1 MSFFSSRGLNMGL
14 GYFFA
19 IAANMPA
26 SEARAIDIRQGSEVA
41 DGDMFKATH
50 PGASEQLGSRRT
62 KRS

>member
-41 DGDMFKATH
+41 DGRH
-50 PGASEQLGSRRT
+50 VQ
-62 KRS
+62 